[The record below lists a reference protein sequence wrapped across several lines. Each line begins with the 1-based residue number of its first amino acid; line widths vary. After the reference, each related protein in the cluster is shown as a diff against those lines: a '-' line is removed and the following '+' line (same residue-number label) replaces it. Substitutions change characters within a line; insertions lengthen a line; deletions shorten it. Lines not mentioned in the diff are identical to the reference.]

1 MTAVVNPPLEQ
12 LLGRQAGQAASPRRT
27 RLGSLPSQSGSVPRE
42 VGAAVP
48 ATDTELI
55 AWVSEIA
62 GLTEPDAVLW
72 VDGSDA
78 EWDRL
83 TTKLVDAGTFTRLVG
98 KPNSFLARSDPDD
111 VARVEERTFICSVDE
126 ADAGATN
133 NWMAPVEMKGILT
146 ELYRGSMRGR
156 TMYVVPF
163 CMGPFDADIPMLGVE
178 VTDSEYVVASMR
190 IMTRIGARALALI
203 NSGAPW
209 VKALHSVGAPL
220 HPGDVD
226 VAWPCNETKYITHF
240 PEERAIASFGSGY
253 GGNALLG
260 KKCYSLRIASAI
272 ARDEGWLAEHMLI
285 LKLTSPAKGR
295 PLRGG
300 RVPECLRQDESRDA
314 GANDPRLGGANA
326 RRRHRLDAVRR

>member
-12 LLGRQAGQAASPRRT
+12 LLGRQAGQTASPRRT
-27 RLGSLPSQSGSVPRE
+27 RLGSVPAQTAPVAGE
-42 VGAAVP
+42 AGAAVP
-48 ATDTELI
+48 ATDPALL

-62 GLTEPDAVLW
+62 GLTEPDAVVW

-83 TTKLVDAGTFTRLVG
+83 TTKLVDAGTFTELAG

-111 VARVEERTFICSVDE
+111 VARVEDRTFICSVDE

-133 NWMAPVEMKGILT
+133 NWMAPEAMKAILNG
-146 ELYRGSMRGR
+146 LYSGSMRGR

-190 IMTRIGARALALI
+190 IMTRIGARALEII
-203 NSGAPW
+203 NAGAPW

-260 KKCYSLRIASAI
+260 KKCYLLPTPSATS
-272 ARDEGWLAEHMLI
+272 RDEGR
-285 LKLTSPAKGR
+285 PGR
-295 PLRGG
+295 QL
-300 RVPECLRQDESRDA
+300 VV
-314 GANDPRLGGANA
+314 
-326 RRRHRLDAVRR
+326 LDM